1 MVKNSSKIALVTG
14 ANKGIGKEIA
24 RQLAEQGVHV
34 IMGARDRKRG
44 QLTVDELSKQGL
56 SVELIVLDV
65 TDDSSVAAAAKTIKG
80 KYGKLDILV
89 NNAGIAVWPQDA
101 LQLDVKAFQTT
112 YNTNVF
118 GIVRTIGAMHELL
131 KASGAG
137 RIVNMSTSLGSLG
150 RIQKNPELTVVP
162 AYNSSKTAV
171 NALTVIY
178 AKLLDTD
185 AIKVN
190 AACPGFVDTDLNY
203 HTGIRSVEEAAAT
216 PVRLALVGS
225 DGPTGGFFDDDG
237 SIEW

>member
-1 MVKNSSKIALVTG
+1 MTKIALVTG

-24 RQLAEQGVHV
+24 RQLAKQGIHV
-34 IMGARDRKRG
+34 IMGVRDHKRG
-44 QLTVDELSKQGL
+44 QVAVDELSKEGL
-56 SVELIVLDV
+56 LVESIILDV
-65 TDDSSVAAAAKTIKG
+65 TNDSSVAAAAKTIQDNH
-80 KYGKLDILV
+80 GKLDILV
-89 NNAGIAVWPQDA
+89 NNAGIAVWTPDP

-112 YNTNVF
+112 YDTNVF
-118 GIVRTIGAMHELL
+118 GIVRVIGAMHTLL

-150 RIQKNPELTVVP
+150 LVQKNSELMLLP

-178 AKLLDTD
+178 AKLLDAD

-190 AACPGFVDTDLNY
+190 VACPGFVDTDLNN
-203 HTGIRSVEEAAAT
+203 HTGIRNVKEAAAT
-216 PVRLALVGS
+216 PVRLALLDNS
-225 DGPTGGFFDDDG
+225 GPTGGFFDDNG